1 MEIKVIGLGG
11 VGSHLLSPLCR
22 FLDTLILTDRS
33 EKKTLVLIDGDVY
46 EARNA
51 ERQEFPDIGNK
62 AEMSSIRVKKSFPGL
77 SVEWKPCYVTDEN
90 AFLYINEGDTIF
102 LCVDNHATRKLVSD
116 RCGELKEVILISGG
130 NEFHDGNVQ
139 IYVRKKGKDF
149 TPSLTQF
156 HPEIEHPQDQNPG
169 EMSCEELASAG
180 VQQLIFANLAVATHM
195 LSAFW
200 VTRVALQENRPLPYD
215 EQYFDLSTGMVRGCQ
230 RKGNKE
236 KN

>member
-1 MEIKVIGLGG
+1 MEIKIIGLGG

-22 FLDTLILTDRS
+22 FLDALTLATRS
-33 EKKTLVLIDGDVY
+33 EKKNLVLIDGDVY

-62 AEMSSIRVKKSFPGL
+62 AEMSSVRVNKSFPSL
-77 SVEWKPCYVTDEN
+77 NVEWKSCYVTGDN
-90 AFLYINEGDTIF
+90 AFLYINEGDIIF

-116 RCGELKEVILISGG
+116 RCGELKDIILISGG

-139 IYVRKKGKDF
+139 IYVRKRGKDF

-156 HPEIEHPQDQNPG
+156 HPEIREPQDQNPG
-169 EMSCEELASAG
+169 EMSCEELAKAG

-195 LSAFW
+195 LAAFW
-200 VTRVALQENRPLPYD
+200 VTRAALQANRPLPYN
-215 EQYFDLSTGMVRGCQ
+215 EQYFDLSTGMVRAVQ
-230 RKGNKE
+230 RT
-236 KN
+236 